1 MTPKQSD
8 VTAVP
13 RRKVL
18 QYSAAA
24 AALGGAGLVG
34 PAGPAQAAVTA
45 TAEPLAPDLLRRIK
59 KGERFRLRDLGII
72 IGGLPTGPLNAIT
85 DVPGVQV
92 GYSTIIHDKPGIA
105 RTGVTII
112 KPRSEPMQN
121 NWCHAGW
128 FSHNGNGEMT
138 GTHWLDETGLLTSVI
153 GLTTTSQVGLVR
165 DAIIKIGLETLPDL
179 EFLLPVVAE
188 TYDGS
193 LNDLNGSWIKD
204 HHVRSAYAR
213 AKGGPVREGN
223 VGGGTGMHYFDFK
236 GGSGTSSRIV
246 NYDGVDYTVGVF
258 VQTNYGSRQREY
270 YRVNGAPVGKEIT
283 YDEVPRSGPPAGG
296 APAAKKESDHHSCIA
311 VIATDA
317 PFIGSQC
324 KRLAMR
330 AGIGLGAT
338 GGIADNN
345 SGDMYIAFSTGNDVR
360 QDVDV
365 DLYQTKSIPD
375 AAITPFMH
383 AVSESFQEAAHNS
396 ATMARTLAG
405 YATTNYQL
413 PLDRL
418 VEIVQEHG
426 LYGPGFAG
434 WR

>member
-1 MTPKQSD
+1 MTDEQRGS
-8 VTAVP
+8 TSVP

-24 AALGGAGLVG
+24 AALAGAGLVG
-34 PAGPAQAAVTA
+34 AAPAQAAVSTTQPA
-45 TAEPLAPDLLRRIK
+45 ISPDLLRRIK

-193 LNDLNGSWIKD
+193 MNDLSKSWIKD
-204 HHVRSAYAR
+204 QHVRHAYNS
-213 AKGGPVREGN
+213 AKGGPVQEGN

-236 GGSGTSSRIV
+236 GG
-246 NYDGVDYTVGVF
+246 
-258 VQTNYGSRQREY
+258 
-270 YRVNGAPVGKEIT
+270 
-283 YDEVPRSGPPAGG
+283 
-296 APAAKKESDHHSCIA
+296 
-311 VIATDA
+311 
-317 PFIGSQC
+317 
-324 KRLAMR
+324 
-330 AGIGLGAT
+330 
-338 GGIADNN
+338 
-345 SGDMYIAFSTGNDVR
+345 
-360 QDVDV
+360 
-365 DLYQTKSIPD
+365 
-375 AAITPFMH
+375 
-383 AVSESFQEAAHNS
+383 
-396 ATMARTLAG
+396 
-405 YATTNYQL
+405 
-413 PLDRL
+413 
-418 VEIVQEHG
+418 
-426 LYGPGFAG
+426 
-434 WR
+434 